1 MLEFIWQTFVALKFE
16 YLEQFLTALVPM
28 SATVMIHGKGMQLAG
43 RHFKR
48 FGAPA
53 AGRHFSNMVVAI
65 VVVAI
70 MLATHFAEVAGWAIF
85 YLATGMV
92 AEFQAAMAFS
102 ISSYTTLGSSTI
114 QLPGRWHG
122 FEGFEAMTAML
133 MFGWSTAMLAAIVQK
148 SFNVLDDQQPR

>member
-1 MLEFIWQTFVALKFE
+1 MLESLWQTFIALRFE
-16 YLEQFLTALVPM
+16 YAEQFLTALVPM
-28 SATVMIHGKGMQLAG
+28 TATVMIHGKGMQFAG
-43 RHFKR
+43 RYFKR
-48 FGAPA
+48 FGASA
-53 AGRHFSNMVVAI
+53 AGRHFSSVVVAI

-70 MLATHFAEVAGWAIF
+70 MLATHFAEVVGWALF

-92 AEFQAAMAFS
+92 AQFQAAMAFS
-102 ISSYTTLGSSTI
+102 VSSYTTLGSSTI

-148 SFNVLDDQQPR
+148 AYSIDD